1 MAETVLEDCC
11 GQQCRTPS
19 LPSFQPKAGPTSRPT
34 RLLRTEKADCACAR
48 RADKLGAG
56 AMAISGN
63 IEAKWEKM
71 GAVAGEGRRSKARGP
86 EALPS
91 PPFYWLM
98 FTTSVCG
105 RQIRV
110 AERLIDRVAVRS
122 NGPQRSA
129 WQLAGPVGLCVA
141 IPCLFLHH
149 DSTRQRF
156 RAEYSNG
163 CHVSVLQH

>member
-19 LPSFQPKAGPTSRPT
+19 LPTFQPKAGPTSRPT

-71 GAVAGEGRRSKARGP
+71 GAVAGKGRRSKAQGP
-86 EALPS
+86 EALLS
-91 PPFYWLM
+91 PPFHWLM
-98 FTTSVCG
+98 FTTSVLWPADSRSRAPDRSRGGEEQRPTKISLAARRSCRTVRGDTVPVLAPRLHETALSCG
-105 RQIRV
+105 VQ
-110 AERLIDRVAVRS
+110 
-122 NGPQRSA
+122 
-129 WQLAGPVGLCVA
+129 
-141 IPCLFLHH
+141 
-149 DSTRQRF
+149 
-156 RAEYSNG
+156 
-163 CHVSVLQH
+163 